1 MAGVDAWQGRGDGVR
16 RASRRAFLHALGLLA
31 LAPGCSRNEDAISL
45 HGAGATLP
53 YPLYS
58 KWTAEYHRLY
68 PNVTINYQSIGSGGG
83 VRQLIARTIDFGA
96 SDVPV
101 LADEAREVRPDALVH
116 VPTAVG
122 SVVVSY
128 KLTSLKTPLKL
139 TPAVLADIFLGKIT
153 RWSAPEL
160 VALNPEAGLPDV
172 PITVVYRSDG
182 SGTTAIFSEFLGSA
196 STVWRERV
204 GSGKNVRWPIGMGA
218 KGNEGVTGQLQS
230 REGVIGYTELA
241 YATQNALPC
250 AELQNRAG
258 RFVGPSPTAAA
269 AAAEGVELT
278 ASLHGSLVGAPGEGA
293 YPLSAYTYLLVYKD
307 ALDPKKGEA
316 LARFLWWALHDGQRF
331 TRALDYAPLPPRVVR
346 QAEAAL
352 HALRV
357 NGTPALARETAET
370 R

>member
-1 MAGVDAWQGRGDGVR
+1 M
-16 RASRRAFLHALGLLA
+16 HALWLLA
-31 LAPGCSRNEDAISL
+31 FAPACSRNADAISL

-58 KWTAEYHRLY
+58 KWAAEYHRIH
-68 PNVTINYQSIGSGGG
+68 PNVTVNYQSIGSGGG

-101 LADEAREVRPDALVH
+101 LADEARDVPPGALVH

-122 SVVVSY
+122 SVVVGY
-128 KLTSLKTPLKL
+128 KLSTLHAPLKL
-139 TPAVLADIFLGKIT
+139 TPGLLAGIFLGEIT
-153 RWSAPEL
+153 RWNAPEL
-160 VALNPEAGLPDV
+160 VLLNPEARLPEL

-182 SGTTAIFSEFLGSA
+182 SGTTAIFSEFLGSVSA
-196 STVWRERV
+196 VWRERV
-204 GSGKNVRWPIGMGA
+204 GSGKNVRWPVGMGA

-230 REGVIGYTELA
+230 REGAIGYTELA
-241 YATQNALPC
+241 YATQNRLPC

-258 RFVGPSPTAAA
+258 RFIGPSPEAAA
-269 AAAEGVELT
+269 AAAEGVELP
-278 ASLHGSLVGAPGEGA
+278 ASLYGTLVGAPGERA
-293 YPLSAYTYLLVYKD
+293 YPLAAYTYLLVYKD

-316 LARFLWWALHDGQRF
+316 LAHFLWWALHDGQRF
-331 TRALDYAPLPPRVVR
+331 TQALDYAPLPPRVLR

-352 HALRV
+352 HGLRV
-357 NGTPALARETAET
+357 NGTPALGHETAAEV